1 MGDLQTEPFQFT
13 FNGFLK
19 VAFQG
24 SRIPSHAGTIAAIGH
39 TVIGHT
45 VHAAV
50 DTSGKPSGKPCR
62 LPARVGDILA

>member
-1 MGDLQTEPFQFT
+1 M
-13 FNGFLK
+13 

-24 SRIPSHAGTIAAIGH
+24 SRIPSHAGTTAAIGH
-39 TVIGHT
+39 TVIGQTVIGHP

-50 DTSGKPSGKPCR
+50 DTSGKLGGNPSGNPGR